1 LQVLS
6 FVAFFSSGDMAGDRK
21 PLHNRRSKDSWE
33 GYQYGKDKMEEAMR
47 LRKSAYFMFGVMAA
61 VFLATGC
68 GSQEKSAAEAVQT
81 TESAKYAEQTSEEGN
96 GAAKDRTEQGHLVE
110 TLKLAGG
117 TDWGVPSPYLN
128 ASRGPG
134 SAKMNLVFASL
145 IDEDETGDIPW
156 LAQSWEINGSDY
168 TFTLFPETKF
178 HDGTPLTTE
187 DVAFTIDYFREH
199 PPVSNPLGAGDSFL
213 IDHYTVVDD
222 RTITI
227 SVKESAADTLSSIGS
242 FVIIPKHVWEKV
254 EDPNTYTGDGYL
266 TGSGAY
272 RCTAYDGAS
281 GSYEFTAFDDF
292 RGGKPAADR
301 VLFVPVSDALLA
313 FENHEIDIT
322 GMPADLKD
330 KYLSDSGI
338 GVVEKANDMGYKL
351 LINFEK
357 CPGFLDLDQ
366 RKAVYA
372 ALDRQAV
379 VDKVFRGAGSVGSA
393 GYVPQGSL
401 YFNDRCVT
409 YPYDPEKAKAA
420 LESKQYEVTLLAADS
435 GSDVDIAELLKQ
447 DLEAAGMKVTVTAFD
462 SATRDE
468 RVNAGNYEFALVGNG
483 GWGNNPPKYMRTIFS
498 DLSKNKGGN
507 PHSMGP
513 IGYSNSEITKLAE
526 EQMKEVDFEARKQ
539 MFKDLEYL
547 VSEEIPLIVIA
558 NQSSYSMYRRDYY
571 DGWMK
576 TYAYQ
581 QTEQNRLSFMER

>member
-1 LQVLS
+1 MRS
-6 FVAFFSSGDMAGDRK
+6 RK
-21 PLHNRRSKDSWE
+21 LVS
-33 GYQYGKDKMEEAMR
+33 
-47 LRKSAYFMFGVMAA
+47 FMFGAMMAMAA
-61 VFLATGC
+61 VTGC
-68 GSQEKSAAEAVQT
+68 GKQGTPAAGTSVQASESVNHTEQAAEAENGD
-81 TESAKYAEQTSEEGN
+81 TEG
-96 GAAKDRTEQGHLVE
+96 RTKQGHLVE

-117 TDWGVPSPYLN
+117 TDWGAPSPYLN

-156 LAQSWEINGSDY
+156 LAQSWEMNGSDY
-168 TFTLFPETKF
+168 TFTLSPDTKF

-199 PPVSNPLGAGDSFL
+199 PPVSNSLGAGDSFL

-227 SVKESAADTLSSIGS
+227 TVKEAAADTLSSIGS
-242 FVIIPKHVWEKV
+242 FVIIPRHVWEKV

-272 RCTAYDGAS
+272 RCTAYDGAT

-292 RGGKPAADR
+292 KGGKPAADR
-301 VLFVPVSDALLA
+301 VLFVPVSDPLLA

-330 KYLSDSGI
+330 KYLSDPGI

-401 YFNDRCVT
+401 YYNDHVVA
-409 YPYDPEKAKAA
+409 YPYDPEKAKSA
-420 LESKQYEVTLLAADS
+420 LESKNYEVTLLAADS
-435 GSDVDIAELLKQ
+435 GSDVDIAELIKQ
-447 DLEAAGMKVTVTAFD
+447 DLEAAGVKVTVAAYD
-462 SATRDE
+462 SASRDE
-468 RVNAGNYEFALVGNG
+468 MVHAGNYEFALVGNG

-498 DLSKNKGGN
+498 DRSKNKGGN

-513 IGYSNSEITKLAE
+513 IGYSSDEITKLAE
-526 EQMKEVDFEARKQ
+526 DQMKEVDFEARRQ
-539 MFKDLEYL
+539 MFQDLEYL
-547 VSEEIPLIVIA
+547 VSEEVPLIVIA
-558 NQSSYSMYRRDYY
+558 NQSSYSMYRKDYY

-581 QTEQNRLSFMER
+581 QTEQTRLSYMER